1 MEVKQSNCKTK
12 EENDDEIAIT
22 DTLDELDAAI
32 DQMQKE
38 EQDMDVDSGNQA
50 SNENSENENPD
61 ALSLPSHMAP
71 SNNIDQ
77 NQQSSSRMD
86 VSEDDDLTGQENIAP
101 SPSSTTTEE

>member
-1 MEVKQSNCKTK
+1 MEVKQSNCEK
-12 EENDDEIAIT
+12 ENDDIAIT

-61 ALSLPSHMAP
+61 HLSLPSHGAAQTD
-71 SNNIDQ
+71 IDQ
-77 NQQSSSRMD
+77 K
-86 VSEDDDLTGQENIAP
+86 
-101 SPSSTTTEE
+101 

>member
-1 MEVKQSNCKTK
+1 MNNDQDRDGKDDSPTQGLSLGVKQSNCKTK

-77 NQQSSSRMD
+77 K
-86 VSEDDDLTGQENIAP
+86 
-101 SPSSTTTEE
+101 